1 LSSDVGVIGG
11 IKGGN
16 SVVYLF
22 SSCVGIIAFFIE
34 DFVSDELLK
43 LGKRVLVSLED

>member
-1 LSSDVGVIGG
+1 LSTDSGSVGGLKFG
-11 IKGGN
+11 T

-22 SSCVGIIAFFIE
+22 SRCGGIIAFSIE

-43 LGKRVLVSLED
+43 LSKDVLMSSED